1 MKDTYKLKDGIIVF
15 IYFMIYTP
23 SIIVILIPYEFAS
36 LWWSIIVILSFILGV
51 VFCAL
56 KKQLLN
62 KKMLDS
68 RHNLKIF
75 KINFIFYNI
84 TLFFISVFIFI
95 PLLLLESNQLSFAN
109 SLALLTAIIVSF
121 KLFRIET
128 AKNNK
133 EKMTL

>member
-1 MKDTYKLKDGIIVF
+1 MKDTYKLKDGIIVL

-36 LWWSIIVILSFILGV
+36 LWWSIIVILSFMLGV

-84 TLFFISVFIFI
+84 TSFFISVFIFI
-95 PLLLLESNQLSFAN
+95 PLLLLERNQLSLAN

-133 EKMTL
+133 EKTTL